1 MMIYKGVTLD
11 DVMIDS
17 YVDKLE
23 CSIAEA
29 CDAILCDRGLA
40 RSDEQE
46 NLTKKAQFAGVGK
59 IVKADHKQHK
69 IPTKKADNEKK
80 LIISAL
86 FEAIDAFSDGAAV
99 RNDEKYIDFVL
110 NGSNYTLNLVKHRK
124 EK

>member
-1 MMIYKGVTLD
+1 MNYKGLCISDTL
-11 DVMIDS
+11 IDC
-17 YVDKLE
+17 YIDKLH
-23 CSIAEA
+23 CSIEEA
-29 CDAILCDRGLA
+29 CEAIMCDEMGFRNE
-40 RSDEQE
+40 EQE
-46 NLTKKAQFAGVGK
+46 ALTKKAQFAGVGK

-69 IPTKKADNEKK
+69 TPTKKADNEKK

-86 FEAIDAFSDGAAV
+86 FKAIDAISDGAAV